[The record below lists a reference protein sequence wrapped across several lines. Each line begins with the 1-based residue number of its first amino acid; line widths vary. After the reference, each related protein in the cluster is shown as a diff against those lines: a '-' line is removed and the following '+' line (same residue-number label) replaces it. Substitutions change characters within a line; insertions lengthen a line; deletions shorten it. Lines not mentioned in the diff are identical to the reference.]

1 MKGQGGSE
9 ALAESVRSIAS
20 RLQSDRSKNIDPA
33 ETWASIR
40 GTLEQHK
47 SDVQNNPDSSR
58 LEHMY
63 VALLEDLTS
72 LAEGL
77 HAEVVKGRSE
87 ESDESLHAADPDP
100 RGFVPEDDE

>member
-1 MKGQGGSE
+1 MAGQGGSE
-9 ALAESVRSIAS
+9 ALTESVRSIAS

-40 GTLEQHK
+40 GTIEQHK

-63 VALLEDLTS
+63 VALLEDMTS

-77 HAEVVKGRSE
+77 HAEVVKGRAGDT
-87 ESDESLHAADPDP
+87 DESVHATDPDP
-100 RGFVPEDDE
+100 RGFIPEDDE